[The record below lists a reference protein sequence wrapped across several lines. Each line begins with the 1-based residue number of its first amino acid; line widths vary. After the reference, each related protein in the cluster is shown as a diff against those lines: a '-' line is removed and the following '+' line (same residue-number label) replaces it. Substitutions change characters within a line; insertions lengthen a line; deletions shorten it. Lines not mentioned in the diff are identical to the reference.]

1 MEEHEKEMPNVRFGR
16 ALYQARKS
24 RGKTQEW
31 LAKQIGCS
39 KSHISSVETGAR
51 PLQPADVRTAD
62 DALGQGGRLIRLHK
76 ELYEPDTLDWIGK
89 FHHLQS
95 EAELIREYQPTLV
108 PGLLQTPDYA
118 AQVIPAGAPWF
129 TKEEIKKRVD
139 TRTSRSAKILES
151 LTPHYHVVLDEL
163 AVQRRIGSP
172 EIMAAQC
179 RHLVDLATSGRVLL
193 QLYPWNAWPHA
204 GLNGPLALLSSPYAP
219 DVLHMES
226 VYLGQTSDDAG
237 AVRRYGML
245 FARLQADA
253 RSIADSV
260 EFLRGLIE
268 VYDDGAWPGVA
279 QV

>member
-1 MEEHEKEMPNVRFGR
+1 MGDQEKEMPNVRFGR

-31 LAKQIGCS
+31 LAEQIGCS

-51 PLQPADVRTAD
+51 PLQPVDVRTAD
-62 DALGQGGRLIRLHK
+62 DSLGQGGRLLRLHR
-76 ELYEPDTLDWIGK
+76 ELYEPRTLDWLDK
-89 FHHLQS
+89 FHNLQA
-95 EAELIREYQPTLV
+95 EAELIREYQPILI

-129 TKEEIKKRVD
+129 TPEEVAKRVE
-139 TRTSRSAKILES
+139 TRIGRSTEILGP
-151 LTPHYHVVLDEL
+151 LTPHYHAVLDDL
-163 AVQRRIGSP
+163 VVQRRVGSP
-172 EIMAAQC
+172 AIMAAQC
-179 RHLVDLATSGRVLL
+179 RHLVDLAVSGRVLL
-193 QLYPWNAWPHA
+193 QLYPWGTWPHP
-204 GLNGPLALLSSPYAP
+204 GLNGPLALISSPYAP
-219 DVLHMES
+219 DVLHVES
-226 VYLGQTSDDAG
+226 VYLGQTSDDIS

-253 RSIADSV
+253 RSTADSV